1 MLNGLSTF
9 ILIKPEG
16 RIHYCMKGYYSCIIA
31 WSWAVSMCALST
43 SPNQFANLN
52 INCMTAH
59 IFTAFERSYMYE
71 GLNWGGSGIHSLKI

>member
-1 MLNGLSTF
+1 
-9 ILIKPEG
+9 
-16 RIHYCMKGYYSCIIA
+16 
-31 WSWAVSMCALST
+31 MCALST

-71 GLNWGGSGIHSLKI
+71 GLDGGGGGGVWYSLIRNLAHYSSH